1 MNKRFLAAAVAAA
14 FLSPAWAAD
23 SFVIKDIRVEGLQRT
38 EPGTVFNYLPL
49 KVGDT
54 FTPQRAG
61 EAIKALFATGFF
73 NDVRVESDGD
83 VLVLAVSERPV
94 IAQLQVNGSKEF
106 PKEQLIKAMKDNGL
120 AESRIF
126 DQGLLDQAVQE
137 LKRQYFSK
145 GKYSAEIQTQITR
158 LERNRVAVTL
168 DIVEGVT
175 AKIKDIRIVGNRA
188 FDEDT
193 LLDEM
198 SLTPSGFMTWLSRSD
213 RYSRQQLSADLEKLR
228 AYYLNQGYAE
238 FNIESTQVAISA
250 DKQDMYVTANLSEG
264 KQYKISDIRLA
275 GDLRVPEAEL
285 RQLITVKSGAL
296 FNREEIN
303 NSIAALTE
311 RLEADGYAFVSV
323 NPVPEIDKEKST
335 VALTFFVDPGRLTS
349 VRRVN
354 ISGNTRT
361 RDEVIR
367 RELRQ
372 LESAQYNGAAI
383 KRSKERLELLGYFE
397 TVNIETPAVVDT
409 ADQVDMN
416 VVVKERATGSINA
429 GIGYAQGD
437 GLQLSAS
444 VSQANVLGSGKSL
457 SFSFSNGKTT
467 RNSTLSFTDPYYTVD
482 GVSVGYDLYRR
493 VYNPSATDTN
503 KYKTSTTGA
512 AVRFGVPVTEF
523 DRINY
528 SFGAENTAITLY
540 SDSPQRYKD
549 FVSQYGK
556 SNMTLLSS
564 AGWSRDT
571 RDSALWPTRGYSMGV
586 YMDAGMPGGD
596 IQYYRMSHNQAW
608 FWPLS
613 KNFTLAASGEVGFA
627 NGYGK
632 TKRMPF
638 FQNYYLGGLGSV
650 RGYENG
656 SMGPL
661 DTNGDALGGTR
672 KVTSSLELLFP
683 FPGMR
688 DNRSLRTSLF
698 LDAGTL
704 WDPKETSV
712 SASDGL
718 RYSSGL
724 ALTWLSPIG
733 PLKFSYAIPLKKQ
746 SGDQLQRFQFTIGQV
761 F

>member
-14 FLSPAWAAD
+14 FLSPVWAAD

-54 FTPQRAG
+54 FTQQRAA

-73 NDVRVESDGD
+73 NDVRLESDGN

-175 AKIKDIRIVGNRA
+175 AKIKDIRIVGAHA
-188 FDEDT
+188 FSEDT

-198 SLTPSGFMTWLSRSD
+198 SLTPTGFMTWLSRSD

-228 AYYLNQGYAE
+228 AFYLNQGYAE
-238 FNIESTQVAISA
+238 FNIESTQVALSA
-250 DKQDMYVTANLSEG
+250 DKQDMYVTANLAEG
-264 KQYKISDIRLA
+264 KQYKIADIRLA
-275 GDLRVPEAEL
+275 GDLRVPEETL
-285 RQLITVKSGAL
+285 RKLITVKNGSL
-296 FNREEIN
+296 FNREDIN
-303 NSIAALTE
+303 NSVTALTE
-311 RLEADGYAFVSV
+311 RLEAEGYAFVSV
-323 NPVPEIDKEKST
+323 NPVPEIDKEKQT
-335 VALTFFVDPGRLTS
+335 VALTFFVDPGRLTT
-349 VRRVN
+349 VRRVS
-354 ISGNTRT
+354 IAGNTRT

-397 TVNIETPAVVDT
+397 TVNIDTPAVTDS

-416 VVVKERATGSINA
+416 VTVKERATGSINA

-437 GLQLSAS
+437 GLQLSGS
-444 VSQANVLGSGKSL
+444 ISQPNVLGSGKSL
-457 SFSFSNGKTT
+457 AVSISTGKT
-467 RNSTLSFTDPYYTVD
+467 NKNATLSFTDPYYTID

-493 VYNPSATDTN
+493 VYNPAATDTN
-503 KYKTSTTGA
+503 KYKTNTTGT
-512 AVRFGVPVTEF
+512 AVRFGVPVTEY

-549 FVSQYGK
+549 FVNQYGK
-556 SNMTLLSS
+556 SNTTLLSS

-586 YMDAGMPGGD
+586 SVDAGLPGAD
-596 IQYYRMSHNQAW
+596 IQYYRFSHNQAW

-613 KNFTLAASGEVGFA
+613 KNYTLALGGEVGFA
-627 NGYGK
+627 NGYGR
-632 TKRMPF
+632 TSRLPF

-656 SMGPL
+656 SMGPR
-661 DTNGDALGGTR
+661 DTNGDSLGGTR
-672 KVTSSLELLFP
+672 KITSTAELLFP

-698 LDAGTL
+698 VDAGTL
-704 WDPKETSV
+704 WDPNEKSV
-712 SASDGL
+712 TLSSGL

-746 SGDQLQRFQFTIGQV
+746 SGDKMQRFQFTIGQV

>member
-54 FTPQRAG
+54 FTQQRAA

-73 NDVRVESDGD
+73 NDVRLESDGN

-175 AKIKDIRIVGNRA
+175 AKIKDIRIVGAHA
-188 FDEDT
+188 FSEDT

-198 SLTPSGFMTWLSRSD
+198 SLTPTGFMTWLSRSD

-228 AYYLNQGYAE
+228 AFYLNQGYAE
-238 FNIESTQVAISA
+238 FNIESTQVALSA
-250 DKQDMYVTANLSEG
+250 DKQDMYVTANLAEG
-264 KQYKISDIRLA
+264 KQYKIADIRLA
-275 GDLRVPEAEL
+275 GDLRVPEETL
-285 RQLITVKSGAL
+285 RKLITVKNGSL
-296 FNREEIN
+296 FNREDIN
-303 NSIAALTE
+303 NSVTALTE
-311 RLEADGYAFVSV
+311 RLEAEGYAFVSV
-323 NPVPEIDKEKST
+323 NPVPEIDKEKQT
-335 VALTFFVDPGRLTS
+335 VALTFFVDPGRLTT
-349 VRRVN
+349 VRRVS
-354 ISGNTRT
+354 IAGNTRT

-397 TVNIETPAVVDT
+397 TVNIDTPAVTDS

-416 VVVKERATGSINA
+416 VTVKERATGSINA

-437 GLQLSAS
+437 GLQLSGS
-444 VSQANVLGSGKSL
+444 ISQPNVLGSGKSL
-457 SFSFSNGKTT
+457 AVSISTGKT
-467 RNSTLSFTDPYYTVD
+467 NKNATLSFTDPYYTID

-493 VYNPSATDTN
+493 VYNPAATDTN
-503 KYKTSTTGA
+503 KYKTNTTGT
-512 AVRFGVPVTEF
+512 AVRFGVPVTEY

-549 FVSQYGK
+549 FVNQYGK
-556 SNMTLLSS
+556 SNTTLLSS

-586 YMDAGMPGGD
+586 SVDAGLPGAD
-596 IQYYRMSHNQAW
+596 IQYYRFSHNQAW

-613 KNFTLAASGEVGFA
+613 KNYTLALGGEVGFA
-627 NGYGK
+627 NGYGR
-632 TKRMPF
+632 TSRLPF

-656 SMGPL
+656 SMGPR
-661 DTNGDALGGTR
+661 DTNGDSLGGTR
-672 KVTSSLELLFP
+672 KITSTAELLFP

-698 LDAGTL
+698 VDAGTL
-704 WDPKETSV
+704 WDPNEKSV
-712 SASDGL
+712 TLSSGL

-746 SGDQLQRFQFTIGQV
+746 SGDKMQRFQFTIGQV